1 MHPSRYRRRST
12 CRGPRCAT
20 GQPRQRRK
28 VTGEMRVAHAE
39 AEERNLE
46 ACRLSGVQG
55 LVLAVALSL
64 RSGLEFADAEP

>member
-1 MHPSRYRRRST
+1 MIVLRGALG
-12 CRGPRCAT
+12 GPRCAT
-20 GQPRQRRK
+20 GQPRQRCK

-39 AEERNLE
+39 AEERILQ